1 MNALKFE
8 PLNTQVAYFL
18 SKYKE
23 IAQKKI
29 ISKISLYSLKTL
41 KIFLINNKKKK
52 LKI

>member
-18 SKYKE
+18 SQYKE

-29 ISKISLYSLKTL
+29 IL
-41 KIFLINNKKKK
+41 NKF
-52 LKI
+52 